1 MVADRLMTRLGH
13 SVTILGYVIT
23 TKNTTTKDG
32 KPMHFGTFY
41 DREGNVFDSVHFPQI
56 AKKYPFRGKGFY
68 LMHGKVVE
76 DFGVPMIEVSYMDK
90 VPMIDRY
97 ATKKPAVMEAVA

>member
-1 MVADRLMTRLGH
+1 
-13 SVTILGYVIT
+13 
-23 TKNTTTKDG
+23 
-32 KPMHFGTFY
+32 MHFGTFY

-97 ATKKPAVMEAVA
+97 TTKKPAVMEAVA